1 MKIIKEIFMNKRFLG
16 VFVLLSILGIPFFG
30 FGLAHAEPVFSIT
43 SDNEPL
49 NEVLARIAKSTG
61 YKIEITKGF
70 GSKPLTVN
78 IKKLPLEKGLREIMR
93 MAEEINYAL
102 VVNERMKKV
111 EIRIFGNASP
121 GGKGGGGT
129 HVGSNSAFH
138 KRARAAA
145 ESDLVDVSRVAEKPE
160 EPPEVEVMPPEI
172 EVVNP
177 EMDRMRH
184 PD

>member
-111 EIRIFGNASP
+111 EIRIFGNALP
-121 GGKGGGGT
+121 GGKDSGGKYA
-129 HVGSNSAFH
+129 GSNSAFH
-138 KRARAAA
+138 KRGRAATDN
-145 ESDLVDVSRVAEKPE
+145 DLVDVSRVADKPE
-160 EPPEVEVMPPEI
+160 EPPEIEVMPPDMDLPQPEI
-172 EVVNP
+172 E
-177 EMDRMRH
+177 MRH